1 MSRFFRE
8 EIKHAVKSGNLT
20 INQAYVITMGKQKIR
35 NCRDKD
41 ELRAAMAAELKKTL
55 SKAFRD
61 CIAELK
67 KKYPGILLTKE
78 EAAELMKE
86 LSITLKT
93 ELDKLTQKGKK

>member
-1 MSRFFRE
+1 MSKCSTVECKCKWCGALFAVDSRHS
-8 EIKHAVKSGNLT
+8 HAK
-20 INQAYVITMGKQKIR
+20 
-35 NCRDKD
+35 NCGSTQCRKD
-41 ELRAAMAAELKKTL
+41 ANNEYATELKKTL